1 MSEDQPQDQSL
12 HKAET
17 LDDVMMAM
25 DVVDTL
31 RHREQLVLRELD
43 KDGREAELVERLK
56 EIYTA
61 QGIEV
66 PENILRDG
74 VKALDEN
81 RFVYAPPRQ
90 SFATRLAKVY
100 VSRRKWGKPVSVAF
114 ASLIALLG
122 VWQFGFVMPQKAE
135 ARRELVALTETLPA
149 QLEKLRQDAQELAQ
163 EERVDTLAET
173 YYQNGMS
180 AVEDGNAAFAKIAA
194 VDLGTLIDDLKA
206 IYEVRVVYGPGE
218 PRSGVFRIP
227 NDDPN
232 ARNYYLIVE
241 AVDATGKVLTVPAVS
256 EEDQTTQRTQK
267 WGLRVTEEAF
277 YKVAQDKEDD
287 QIIQNAVIG
296 TKKRGFLTPDY
307 LVQTNGGA
315 IFEW

>member
-100 VSRRKWGKPVSVAF
+100 VSRGKWGKPVSVAF

-163 EERVDTLAET
+163 TRRL
-173 YYQNGMS
+173 
-180 AVEDGNAAFAKIAA
+180 
-194 VDLGTLIDDLKA
+194 
-206 IYEVRVVYGPGE
+206 
-218 PRSGVFRIP
+218 
-227 NDDPN
+227 
-232 ARNYYLIVE
+232 
-241 AVDATGKVLTVPAVS
+241 
-256 EEDQTTQRTQK
+256 
-267 WGLRVTEEAF
+267 
-277 YKVAQDKEDD
+277 
-287 QIIQNAVIG
+287 
-296 TKKRGFLTPDY
+296 
-307 LVQTNGGA
+307 
-315 IFEW
+315 

>member
-1 MSEDQPQDQSL
+1 MCGSL
-12 HKAET
+12 GLSCHK
-17 LDDVMMAM
+17 
-25 DVVDTL
+25 
-31 RHREQLVLRELD
+31 
-43 KDGREAELVERLK
+43 
-56 EIYTA
+56 
-61 QGIEV
+61 
-66 PENILRDG
+66 
-74 VKALDEN
+74 
-81 RFVYAPPRQ
+81 
-90 SFATRLAKVY
+90 
-100 VSRRKWGKPVSVAF
+100 
-114 ASLIALLG
+114 
-122 VWQFGFVMPQKAE
+122 
-135 ARRELVALTETLPA
+135 
-149 QLEKLRQDAQELAQ
+149 
-163 EERVDTLAET
+163 
-173 YYQNGMS
+173 S